1 MAEAMSGYQRELIER
16 VRKVQKL
23 LSLYV
28 LALRDDTALEAN
40 DRQKLART
48 LRAVANVVGE

>member
-1 MAEAMSGYQRELIER
+1 MSGYQRELIER